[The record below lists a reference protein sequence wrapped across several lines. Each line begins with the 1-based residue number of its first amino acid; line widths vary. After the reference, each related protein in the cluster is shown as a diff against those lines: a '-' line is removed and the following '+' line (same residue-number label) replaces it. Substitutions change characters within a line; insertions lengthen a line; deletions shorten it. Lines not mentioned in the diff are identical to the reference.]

1 MNMEVP
7 ISEQN
12 LAHIMRKV
20 ESGKYSSPDE
30 VVGSALALLDERDI
44 ALESEL
50 GEMRESVRRGTDQ
63 AESGQVVSAEEVFSE
78 LRDKNVAAKRSRE

>member
-1 MNMEVP
+1 MEVP

-30 VVGSALALLDERDI
+30 VIDSALALLDERDI

-50 GEMRESVRRGTDQ
+50 HEMRESIRLGTEEAD
-63 AESGQVVSAEEVFSE
+63 AGQVVPAAKVFSE
-78 LRDKNVAAKRSRE
+78 LRERNAAAAKRT

>member
-1 MNMEVP
+1 MNMEVS

-12 LAHIMRKV
+12 LAHIMRKL

-50 GEMRESVRRGTDQ
+50 EDMRESVRQGTDQ
-63 AESGQVVSAEEVFSE
+63 ADSGQVVPASEVFSE
-78 LRDKNVAAKRSRE
+78 LRQRNAAAAKRT

>member
-1 MNMEVP
+1 MNMEVS
-7 ISEQN
+7 INEQN

-30 VVGSALALLDERDI
+30 VIDSALALLDEHDT

-50 GEMRESVRRGTDQ
+50 NEMRESVRQGTEEAD
-63 AESGQVVSAEEVFSE
+63 SGQVVPATDVFNE
-78 LRDKNVAAKRSRE
+78 LRQRNAAAAKRT